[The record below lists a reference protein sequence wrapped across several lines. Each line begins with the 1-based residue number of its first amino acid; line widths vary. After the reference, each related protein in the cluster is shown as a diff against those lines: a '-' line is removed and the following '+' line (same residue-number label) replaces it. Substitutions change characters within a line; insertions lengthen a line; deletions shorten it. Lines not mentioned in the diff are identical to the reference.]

1 MLNEST
7 KSLCLINILDGLAVG
22 LTQFSGLSRAALIY
36 AERPDDP
43 IRVYD
48 PQNLLQGHEPKL
60 KELYLDSDAWR
71 RNTPNTAHLTL
82 PGQIHPEPNL
92 HLAGLI
98 SHGGRTRSVFYQMW
112 FTEHHPD
119 MCSIGP
125 TERWLE
131 HTVFLLSHDLTYEE
145 AFYTGSSG
153 YVLRGYAAHAVRDYV
168 LDEVNRMLGWDIKVQ
183 VLPILDAIL
192 AISKMPEEGYWPRGD
207 LSVVAPQDFSDLDF
221 VIRFPRN
228 ERPSLGNIKHVRKL
242 LLTVESSDHK
252 LICDGLNIVG
262 VVTGKLPECRL
273 TADFRGGYG
282 FLRLAGDLVCS
293 FYDGRFHSSN
303 QKAKLVH
310 LEEALLETPLDPS
323 MGHILFKIVSY
334 IVNRAGEQK
343 HGCTLVIDLNETPI
357 EIAGQKMAYP
367 LDLGDEQ
374 RMEFATSLSKVD
386 GALHIGFDGYLHR
399 FACLL
404 DGRNVPGENRARGA
418 RFNSALRFTADHE
431 NIIVVVVSSDRPVSI
446 IQGGVELTAQCEYKP
461 LTKLMGLPPTIKQWL
476 NHGGE

>member
-7 KSLCLINILDGLAVG
+7 KSLCLMNILDGLAVG
-22 LTQFSGLSRAALIY
+22 LTQFSGPSRAALIY
-36 AERPDDP
+36 AEKPHDP
-43 IRVYD
+43 IRVFD
-48 PQNLLQGHEPKL
+48 PQHLLQGHEPKL
-60 KELYLDSDAWR
+60 KELYLDSDEWR
-71 RNTPNTAHLTL
+71 QNTPYKTDLIL

-92 HLAGLI
+92 ELTGLI

-131 HTVFLLSHDLTYEE
+131 HAVFLLSHDLAYEE
-145 AFYTGSSG
+145 AFYAGSSG
-153 YVLRGYAAHAVRDYV
+153 YVLREYAAHAVRDYV
-168 LDEVNRMLGWDIKVQ
+168 LDEVNRMLGWDTKVQ
-183 VLPILDAIL
+183 ILPILDAIL

-207 LSVVAPQDFSDLDF
+207 LSVVAPQDFSGLDF
-221 VIRFPRN
+221 LIRFPHN
-228 ERPSLGNIKHVRKL
+228 ERPSLGNVKHVRKL
-242 LLTVESSDHK
+242 LLTVEFSDHK

-262 VVTGKLPECRL
+262 IVTGKLPECRL
-273 TADFRGGYG
+273 TADFREGYG

-303 QKAKLVH
+303 RKANLVC

-323 MGHILFKIVSY
+323 IGHILFKIASY

-343 HGCTLVIDLNETPI
+343 HGCTLVIDLNERPL
-357 EIAGQKMAYP
+357 EIAGQKMVYP
-367 LDLGDEQ
+367 IDLGDEQ
-374 RMEFATSLSKVD
+374 RMELATSLSKVD
-386 GALHIGFDGYLHR
+386 GALHIGSDGYLHG

-418 RFNSALRFTADHE
+418 RFNSALRFTAEHE
-431 NIIVVVVSSDRPVSI
+431 NLIVVVVSSDRPVSI

-461 LTKLMGLPPTIKQWL
+461 LTKLMGPPPTLKQWI
-476 NHGGE
+476 HHM